1 MGIEAVLA
9 FADKVV
15 YTKTGGHLSDL
26 QRVILRE
33 SWQETK
39 KTYEQMAQEY
49 GYSPNYIKQAVAP
62 QLWRLLSQG
71 LGEKVSKA
79 NIRSVL
85 ERRMVSQGYP
95 NIQDAIAA
103 DVSLEYRHNELV
115 EELIEATTLPPTG
128 LASVQLPESQNRA
141 LTAPVYSLDNKPLPS
156 VEPEFPDGS
165 VSLNS
170 PFYVERVPHGSRCYQ
185 ELIKPGALIRIKGP
199 RQMGKTSLMNRI
211 LVHALQ
217 QDYKTTLLD
226 FQQAEETV
234 LNDLNK
240 LLRWFC
246 ANMTRQLKLESKL
259 DEYWDEDLGSKMS
272 CTLYIQEHILE
283 SMSNP
288 IVLALEEVSVLF
300 EKAQVAQEF
309 LSLLR
314 SWYERAKVDLI
325 WQKFRVVLV
334 QSTEVYVPLDI
345 NQSPFNVGLGIELEP
360 FTPQQI
366 QDLAQRHGLILN
378 ADQLAQLMHL
388 LGGHPYLIRLTL
400 YHLARQELALEELVR
415 TAATDTGI
423 YSAHL
428 HRHLRNLQQYP
439 ELTTAFNQ
447 VLSTT
452 ESVELDQVQGFKLKT
467 MGLVNLQGNQVTIS
481 CDLYRQYFSHAVLVQ
496 RGRNNPPV

>member
-1 MGIEAVLA
+1 MGIEAVLV
-9 FADKVV
+9 FADQLV
-15 YTKTGGHLSDL
+15 YSKTGGHLSDL

-39 KTYEQMAQEY
+39 KTYDQMAQEY

-71 LGEKVSKA
+71 LGEKVTKT

-85 ERRMVSQGYP
+85 ERRMASQGDP
-95 NIQDAIAA
+95 ISHKLTTDR
-103 DVSLEYRHNELV
+103 VVLEYPHNKPV
-115 EELIEATTLPPTG
+115 EEPIESTTLPPAELT
-128 LASVQLPESQNRA
+128 SIQLPESENRV
-141 LTAPVYSLDNKPLPS
+141 LAPPVHSLDNNPLS
-156 VEPEFPDGS
+156 TVELEFPDGS
-165 VSLNS
+165 VPLNS
-170 PFYVERVPHGSRCYQ
+170 AFYVERVPHDSRCYQ
-185 ELIKPGALIRIKGP
+185 EVVKPGALIRIKGL

-217 QDYKTTLLD
+217 QDYKTALLD

-234 LNDLNK
+234 LDDLNK

-246 ANMTRQLKLESKL
+246 ANLTRQLKLELKL

-272 CTLYIQEHILE
+272 CTLYVQEHLLE
-283 SMSNP
+283 SISNP

-309 LSLLR
+309 LTLLR
-314 SWYERAKVDLI
+314 SWYERAKFAPI
-325 WQKFRVVLV
+325 WQKLRLVLV

-360 FTPQQI
+360 LTPKQI
-366 QDLAQRHGLILN
+366 RDLAQRHGLMLN
-378 ADQLAQLMHL
+378 ADQVAQLMQL
-388 LGGHPYLIRLTL
+388 VAGHPYLVRLTL
-400 YHLARQELALEELVR
+400 YYLARQELTLEELVK

-428 HRHLRNLQQYP
+428 HRHLWNLQQHP
-439 ELTTAFNQ
+439 ELTAAFNR

-452 ESVELDQVQGFKLKT
+452 EPVELEQVQAFKLQT
-467 MGLVNLQGNQVTIS
+467 MGLVNRQGNRVTVS
-481 CDLYRQYFSHAVLVQ
+481 CDLYRQYFSDRITRALV
-496 RGRNNPPV
+496 